1 MTEFQ
6 LFLGLG
12 LLLFLLGVHGLVLS
26 EHTIRRLIAIN
37 VSGGGVFLVMVSLAS
52 RGDSVDPVMQ
62 ALVVTGLVVA
72 VSATAFALRLGS
84 ALTRAESSDRE
95 GDH

>member
-12 LLLFLLGVHGLVLS
+12 ILLWLLGVHGLILS
-26 EHTIRRLIAIN
+26 RHTIRRLIAIN
-37 VSGGGVFLVMVSLAS
+37 ISGGGVFLVMVSLAS
-52 RGDSVDPVMQ
+52 RGDGVDPVMQ

-84 ALTRAESSDRE
+84 ALTRAESNKTE
-95 GDH
+95 GEQ

>member
-12 LLLFLLGVHGLVLS
+12 ILLWLLGVHGLILS
-26 EHTIRRLIAIN
+26 RHTIRRLIAIN
-37 VSGGGVFLVMVSLAS
+37 ISGGGVFLVMVSLAS
-52 RGDSVDPVMQ
+52 RGDGVDPVMQ

-84 ALTRAESSDRE
+84 ALTRAESNETE
-95 GDH
+95 GEQ